1 MSEDTVNKDFFI
13 EQMQDFE
20 KATSVEIMEVLD
32 KKDYILETE
41 VLGLISM
48 AKALALTFAPS
59 DDVKDA
65 LLDTSIQILLKK

>member
-20 KATSVEIMEVLD
+20 KATSAEIMEVLD

-48 AKALALTFAPS
+48 AKALTLTFAPS

-65 LLDTSIQILLKK
+65 LLDTSINILLKK